1 MNHPPNPSKRPQ
13 YRSLPDQLADW
24 DATLSLH
31 TKAADGLTAML
42 TGPEHTVPWFRRRRA
57 AEERLTDVAA
67 RVATLRRLEEQL
79 RAVPRSEIAH
89 ALVLNEL
96 TSAITSSAWWKGV
109 LHNEFHPRVLEHLD
123 QIVDA
128 THEALATYTLEDLPV
143 TEHLDTKDLFS
154 RGQIRSTAIVQVQRR
169 QMLINPPG
177 VPEEEQYNHVHDHTD
192 GRRWIILE
200 HYTSGQR
207 IRCTESSTPGIWTI
221 HAKSYEVPAI
231 SNTAPHDLGDL
242 VYGLGLGARIY
253 QEAARL
259 VPEARWARS
268 SVIQLSSAGVRRK
281 LHRED
286 PYRWQSPDCTC
297 SDQWA
302 SLTPETSAAF
312 NHQGR

>member
-1 MNHPPNPSKRPQ
+1 MNHPPNASKRPQ
-13 YRSLPDQLADW
+13 YRSLQEQLADW
-24 DATLSLH
+24 DATLSRH
-31 TKAADGLTAML
+31 TKAATGLTAVL
-42 TGPEHTVPWFRRRRA
+42 TGPAPAVPWFRRRRA
-57 AEERLTDVAA
+57 AEERLTDVTTQ
-67 RVATLRRLEEQL
+67 VATLRRLEDQL
-79 RAVPRSEIAH
+79 RAVPGRKIAH
-89 ALVLNEL
+89 ELVLTEL
-96 TSAITSSAWWKGV
+96 TSAITSSAWWEGV

-128 THEALATYTLEDLPV
+128 THEVLANYTLEDLPV
-143 TEHLDTKDLFS
+143 TEHPATKELLS

-169 QMLINPPG
+169 QMLVNPPG
-177 VPEEEQYNHVHDHTD
+177 VSEEEQYNHVHDHAD

-221 HAKSYEVPAI
+221 HAKSYEVPEI
-231 SNTAPHDLGDL
+231 SNTTPRGLGDL
-242 VYGLGLGARIY
+242 VYGLGLGTRIY
-253 QEAARL
+253 QQAARL

-312 NHQGR
+312 AHQER